1 MFDETQNRGA
11 SRPSTVLSLKN
22 SGERK
27 KKVRCINITTKV
39 VRAKIYRGN
48 NKTEKDFFFHDE
60 NNGNESN
67 NTKSSITPAFTTNV
81 TTATS
86 IMSSNLILLTR
97 VRYL

>member
-48 NKTEKDFFFHDE
+48 NKTEKDFF
-60 NNGNESN
+60 S
-67 NTKSSITPAFTTNV
+67 TMKTMAMKVI
-81 TTATS
+81 
-86 IMSSNLILLTR
+86 IQNLPSLL
-97 VRYL
+97 LLLLMLPLLLLL